1 MRRPVLRSPSSFF
14 SRSGRAGTAAR
25 RASGVTV
32 LTAALVLV
40 GGSAFAYWSIVGS
53 GSTTAQTTTTTP
65 LTASGTVNGALYPGG
80 PARNLDVTLTNPG
93 TTDVTGTGL
102 SGAVVSAAGGQ
113 GACAVNGASSGVSVA
128 SQAVTVSIPAGGQAT
143 VTLPGAVTMSTSS
156 ATGCQGA
163 TFTISLQVTGRV
175 G

>member
-1 MRRPVLRSPSSFF
+1 MRRPVLRSAASPF
-14 SRSGRAGTAAR
+14 SRSGRRGTAAR
-25 RASGVTV
+25 RATGVTI
-32 LTAALVLV
+32 LTTALVLV

-65 LTASGTVNGALYPGG
+65 LTASGTVNGVLYPGG

-93 TTDVTGTGL
+93 TIAVTGTGL

-113 GACAVNGASSGVSVA
+113 GACAVAGAPSGLSVA
-128 SQAVTVSIPAGGQAT
+128 SQTVNVSIPAGGQAT
-143 VTLPGAVTMSTSS
+143 VSLPAAVTMSTSS

-163 TFTISLQVTGRV
+163 SFTISLQVTGSV